1 MTIDQISSCVSSL
14 RSSLHEKDQ
23 KIKRL
28 EKVISEKATQQAIT
42 VNNTTHH
49 DLFTIMQQH
58 HNNIVQ
64 LYPEDSFQ
72 FIFWNSQY
80 ASSQKKSKNGYRWNP
95 AMIRW
100 CIYLHHKSSKAYELL
115 RKSNCINLPSQ
126 RTLRDYTHFVDSA
139 SGFTDDLDSQL
150 VQDSKLTSLKE
161 HEKYVGLIGDEM
173 HVKQGLVYDKNTGD
187 LIGYCNLGDINNH
200 LTQLERQYS
209 NNTQSTNLAT
219 TIMVL
224 MIRGLFN
231 SFTFPYASFPTSNLA
246 GEQMV
251 PIFYEALMRIE
262 RCGLKVVSI
271 TLDGNSVN
279 RKFIKLVGNQA
290 TPVKHKFCNPLSEN
304 NREVYLF
311 SDPPHLLKTA
321 RNCLSNPNRQMKVN
335 NLCQNIHCI
344 HMSIKN

>member
-1 MTIDQISSCVSSL
+1 
-14 RSSLHEKDQ
+14 
-23 KIKRL
+23 
-28 EKVISEKATQQAIT
+28 
-42 VNNTTHH
+42 
-49 DLFTIMQQH
+49 
-58 HNNIVQ
+58 
-64 LYPEDSFQ
+64 
-72 FIFWNSQY
+72 
-80 ASSQKKSKNGYRWNP
+80 
-95 AMIRW
+95 MIRW
-100 CIYLHHKSSKAYELL
+100 CIYLHHKSSKAYKLL
-115 RKSNCINLPSQ
+115 GKSNCINLPSQ

-251 PIFYEALMRIE
+251 PIFYEAIMRIE
-262 RCGLKVVSI
+262 RCGL
-271 TLDGNSVN
+271 
-279 RKFIKLVGNQA
+279 RWY
-290 TPVKHKFCNPLSEN
+290 
-304 NREVYLF
+304 R
-311 SDPPHLLKTA
+311 
-321 RNCLSNPNRQMKVN
+321 
-335 NLCQNIHCI
+335 
-344 HMSIKN
+344 

>member
-1 MTIDQISSCVSSL
+1 
-14 RSSLHEKDQ
+14 
-23 KIKRL
+23 
-28 EKVISEKATQQAIT
+28 
-42 VNNTTHH
+42 
-49 DLFTIMQQH
+49 
-58 HNNIVQ
+58 
-64 LYPEDSFQ
+64 
-72 FIFWNSQY
+72 
-80 ASSQKKSKNGYRWNP
+80 
-95 AMIRW
+95 MIRW

-150 VQDSKLTSLKE
+150 VQDSKLTPLKE

-173 HVKQGLVYDKNTGD
+173 HVKQRLVYDKNTGD

-200 LTQLERQYS
+200 LTQLECQYS
-209 NNTQSTNLAT
+209 NNTQRTHLAT

-224 MIRGLFN
+224 MIQGLFY
-231 SFTFPYASFPTSNLA
+231 SFTFPYASFPTSHLA

-251 PIFYEALMRIE
+251 PIFYEAIMQIE
-262 RCGLKVVSI
+262 MCGLKVV
-271 TLDGNSVN
+271 
-279 RKFIKLVGNQA
+279 FIKLVGNQA

-344 HMSIKN
+344 HMSIKISLTENQSLGNYIKQLYEIATKTTGVTTLPKLKYEHISQFILKDESRSGSRSKS